1 MNKRLVN
8 PSLPTANM
16 DQDPQET
23 AEWRDAF
30 NAVVL
35 QHGAERA
42 GFLLDQLV
50 SLAHQKQL
58 DWSPELVTPYVN
70 TIAVDVQTPFPGD

>member
-1 MNKRLVN
+1 MNQRLFN
-8 PSLPTANM
+8 PSFPPANL
-16 DQDPQET
+16 DEDPQET
-23 AEWRDAF
+23 AEWREAF

-50 SLAHQKQL
+50 ALAHQNQL
-58 DWSPELVTPYVN
+58 DWSPE
-70 TIAVDVQTPFPGD
+70 